1 MRQDVAEINRFL
13 ETQFKL
19 NEGRLLSGSPG
30 FIGDL
35 RKEAINNFIRMG
47 LPDRKNEAYK
57 YTPLDSA
64 FGTQY
69 SMQLEPGKTNLNIED
84 IFTCDVPNLKTRL
97 EVILNGFYFSSDSS
111 LLSLENGIIIGSLAE
126 ASRKY
131 PDLVNRYYSK
141 LADHVNSSLVALN
154 TAFAMDG
161 LFLYLPR
168 GTDLGNPVQ
177 LVNLPMTGLDTML
190 HYRNLFILEDNSHG
204 EIIVCDHTLSP
215 FRFLTNSVTEV
226 YAGKNTDF
234 YFSRVQNEHLNSNLI
249 TNLYIN
255 QEAGSHVTTNNI
267 SLHGGFTRNDINI
280 TLNGEGCENNSY
292 GLFFGD
298 REQHVD
304 NYLFIDHAKPDC
316 FSRQLFKGILDDKAT
331 GAFNGR
337 ILVRK
342 DAQKTNA
349 FQTNNNILLSDDAKM
364 NSRPQLEIYADDVK
378 CSHGATT
385 GQLDENGLFYLQSR
399 GIPMSEAR
407 LLMLTAFVNE
417 VIDKINIIPL
427 KDRISHLVGKRLR
440 GEFSRCNNCSMKC
453 GQIQTV

>member
-1 MRQDVAEINRFL
+1 MQDIIEINKFL
-13 ETQFKL
+13 ETQFRV
-19 NEGRLLSGSPG
+19 NEDRLMSASPK
-30 FIGDL
+30 FIGKL
-35 RKEAINNFIRMG
+35 RQEAMHNFIMTG
-47 LPDRKNEAYK
+47 LPDRKNESYK
-57 YTPLDSA
+57 YTPLTSV
-64 FGTQY
+64 FGTEY
-69 SMQLEPGKTNLNIED
+69 AIQLIPSKVNLNIKE
-84 IFTCDVPNLKTRL
+84 IFTCDVPNLNTRL
-97 EVILNGFYFSSDSS
+97 EVILDGFYFSSDNS
-111 LLSLENGIIIGSLAE
+111 LLKLENGIIIGSLAE

-131 PDLVNRYYSK
+131 PDLVGQYYSK

-161 LFLYLPR
+161 LFVYLPK
-168 GTDLGNPVQ
+168 GAELGNPIQV
-177 LVNLPMTGLDTML
+177 VNLPMTALDTML
-190 HYRNLFILEDNSHG
+190 HYRNLFILEDNSRG

-226 YAGKNTDF
+226 YAGKNTNF

-267 SLHGGFTRNDINI
+267 SLHGGFTRNNINI
-280 TLNGEGCENNSY
+280 TLNGEGCENSSY

-304 NYLFIDHAKPDC
+304 NYLFIDHAKPNC

-364 NSRPQLEIYADDVK
+364 NSKPQLEIYADDVK

-385 GQLDENGLFYLQSR
+385 GQLDENALFYLQSR
-399 GIPMSEAR
+399 GIPRSEAR
-407 LLMLTAFVNE
+407 LLMLTAFVYE
-417 VIDKINIIPL
+417 VIDKINVIPL
-427 KDRISHLVGKRLR
+427 KDRISHLVGNRLR
-440 GEFSRCNNCSMKC
+440 GEFSRCNNCSMNC
-453 GQIQTV
+453 GQIQTA